1 MSTSM
6 HVMEANEYRRF
17 AEELRD
23 DVPFERL
30 FDRLVSISYYT
41 NFSGDLYRLYD
52 VLEEIEQFEDD
63 FTEEFLF
70 TGFETSVNHL
80 KSVIESSRSEALSDK
95 WRRVVDR
102 FSDKDRLVILVD
114 V

>member
-30 FDRLVSISYYT
+30 FDILISISYYT
-41 NFSGDLYRLYD
+41 NFSGDLYRLYE